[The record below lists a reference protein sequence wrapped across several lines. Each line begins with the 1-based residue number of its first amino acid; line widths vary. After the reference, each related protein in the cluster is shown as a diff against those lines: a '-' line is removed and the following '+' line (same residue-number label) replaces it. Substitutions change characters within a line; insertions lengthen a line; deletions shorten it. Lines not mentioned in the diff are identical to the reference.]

1 MDLKAQLKAAVEAA
15 ALELGAQALAAIQ
28 ETPPD
33 KPGDYGTPAA
43 FVIAKALRQNPAQIA
58 AQLAQNVALPAGV
71 ARVEAVGPY
80 LNFFLDPGAFVRAV
94 VENPQISEP
103 QPGKVVIEHTSVNPN
118 KELHVGHLR
127 NVVLGDSLAR
137 VFRAAKYTVEVQN
150 YIDDTGRQAA
160 ESLFAREKYAGADWR
175 EQFGAWREHQP
186 PWKNRLDHWLGEL
199 YVQFNKDKPDHPDY
213 EEGVRAVLHDLEA
226 GKRRADVEEI
236 VRAQLQTCYALGA
249 RYDLLV
255 WESDIVGSGF
265 LRRAMD
271 LLEASPYT
279 SHPAEGKYAGAF
291 VMDVSEFI
299 PGLEDPTLVLIRSD
313 GTATYTAKDIAQ
325 QFWKFGLFEGLK
337 YAPFETQPGGQELW
351 TSAPDGQTREGQ
363 PGRRFAHATQ
373 VINVIDDRQSHPQTI
388 VKASLAVAE
397 APEQAEHSFHLSYGT
412 VLLEGQP
419 MSGRKGV
426 TLSVDDVIQEAID
439 RAGMRAMGGAMAN
452 VQLGNRPIDEDNKNA
467 RIVGIGALRFA
478 MLKSEPTRQIDFRWD
493 QALALQGDTAPVVQY
508 AAVRAAK
515 IVQRAEQAGLKT
527 ENADWA
533 QLTDLELGLAKVI
546 ARAPEV
552 LDNAVRQHSPHPVAQ
567 YALDLSGVFNAW
579 YNHKDPAGKGDT
591 NAMTSPPGLREAR
604 VALVARM
611 HAALVETL
619 GWLGIEVPSEM

>member
-1 MDLKAQLKAAVEAA
+1 MDLKTQLKAAVEAA
-15 ALELGAQALAAIQ
+15 ARELGAEIEVAVQ

-43 FVIAKALRQNPAQIA
+43 FVIAKLLKQNPVQIA
-58 AQLAQNVALPAGV
+58 ARLAQTVALPAGV
-71 ARVEAVGPY
+71 ARVEAMGPY

-94 VENPQISEP
+94 VEAPFSPEP
-103 QPGKVVIEHTSVNPN
+103 QLGKVVIEHTSVNPN

-137 VFRAAKYTVEVQN
+137 VFRAAGYTVEVQN

-160 ESLFAREKYAGADWR
+160 ESLFARELYAGENWR
-175 EQFGAWREHQP
+175 EAFEKWRQENQQP
-186 PWKNRLDHWLGEL
+186 FWKDRLDHWLGEL
-199 YVQFNKDKPDHPDY
+199 YVKLNADPDKVQY
-213 EEGVRAVLHDLEA
+213 EEGIRAVLHDLEA

-236 VRAQLQTCYALGA
+236 VRAQLQTCSALGA

-265 LRRAMD
+265 LKRAMD
-271 LLEASPYT
+271 LLEASPST
-279 SHPAEGKYAGAF
+279 SRPTEGKYAGAF
-291 VMDVSEFI
+291 VMDVSGFI

-337 YAPFETQPGGQELW
+337 YAPFEVQPGGQELW
-351 TSAPDGQTREGQ
+351 TSAPDGGPSQ
-363 PGRRFAHATQ
+363 RFAHATQ

-419 MSGRKGV
+419 MSGRRGV
-426 TLSVDDVIQEAID
+426 TLSVDEVIAEAQT
-439 RAGMRAMGGAMAN
+439 RARAVLGERELAN
-452 VQLGNRPIDEDNKNA
+452 AVEVA
-467 RIVGIGALRFA
+467 RVVGLGALRFA

-515 IVQRAEQAGLKT
+515 IVQRAAQAGFLP

-567 YALDLSGVFNAW
+567 YALDLAGAFNAW
-579 YNHKDPAGKGDT
+579 YNHKDAAGKGDT
-591 NAMTSPPGLREAR
+591 NVMTSPPGLREAR
-604 VALVARM
+604 LALVGRM
-611 HAALVETL
+611 HRALEETL